1 MVGIA
6 QLVEQ
11 QVVGLEAEG
20 STPSIYPMIREFVVV
35 PEKSHLTNQV
45 SVNANTIRLLSNV

>member
-20 STPSIYPMIREFVVV
+20 STPSIYPIFS
-35 PEKSHLTNQV
+35 KW
-45 SVNANTIRLLSNV
+45 SVEVNNTKPNLMKLQ